1 MAEDIKSFIEKI
13 QQQGIKLAEDKA
25 RQIEE
30 QALGRAEQIVEEAR
44 LKAEQITHETEE
56 KLAKMTLEQ
65 KALLKQAG
73 RDLLL
78 SLHGEINNILQKFIL
93 AKVRET
99 LSCQALSEILTDI
112 IKETVKANK
121 KAQIIIMLKP
131 ADLKKI
137 REGLQGAL
145 AEEIKKGIVFKPQED
160 IEAGFRISY
169 DAGKSHFDF
178 SDKSLAEFISS
189 SIKPQLE
196 NLFKDITKE

>member
-13 QQQGIKLAEDKA
+13 QQEGIKVAQDKA
-25 RQIEE
+25 EQIQKE
-30 QALGRAEQIVEEAR
+30 ALGRAQQIVQDAK
-44 LKAEQITHETEE
+44 LKAEQVTQETKE

-65 KALLKQAG
+65 RALLKQAG
-73 RDLLL
+73 RDFLL
-78 SLHGEINNILQKFIL
+78 SLHSEINNILQKLIL
-93 AKVRET
+93 AKVKET

-112 IKETVKANK
+112 IKETVRANNKAE
-121 KAQIIIMLKP
+121 IIIMLKP

-137 REGLQGAL
+137 KESLQGAL

-160 IEAGFRISY
+160 IEAGFLISY

-196 NLFKDITKE
+196 DLFKDVTKE